1 MEPSKKRAGGRRSLG
16 IAAATLLILA
26 VIVACAVMLAKSEHE
41 ERIKLRYDGRTYIT
55 WTNNRA
61 HVDSPITVPVF
72 GGGFGGGSKDLMS
85 DMATNEIMPDVK
97 SEDDVAASPP
107 VPDAP
112 TDASSGETG
121 PDGAIAVP
129 DHGRKLV
136 YFYEYAIESEQYDN
150 FVHAMESALANMG
163 GYVESS
169 STDSRDFEP
178 VGKDDIVRSVRK
190 GQYVLRVPADEAGAL
205 QELLNGDLSVV
216 IREDVSMED
225 RTKAYADARAQLE
238 SYQIEYDTLQDLL
251 SQAVSVSDL
260 IEIQDRLSWL
270 NYQIEYAR
278 KSMELIDEDVA
289 YSRVDLTIYEVEYYT
304 ASVSR
309 YVFDVGSDMADAA
322 REFVRG
328 LPVFLFTIVYFVM
341 AGFVAIGLCSV
352 LFHVLFAIR
361 NRKARDQVVR
371 LVDYRKPDPVKKTDS
386 GGEKDPHDI

>member
-1 MEPSKKRAGGRRSLG
+1 MEPSKKRAGRRRSLG
-16 IAAATLLILA
+16 IATAALLILA
-26 VIVACAVMLAKSEHE
+26 VIVTCAVMLAKSEHE
-41 ERIKLRYDGRTYIT
+41 ERIKLRYDGRTYVT
-55 WTNNRA
+55 QAKERA
-61 HVDSPITVPVF
+61 HVDSPITTPVF
-72 GGGFGGGSKDLMS
+72 SGGFGGGSKNLMS

-97 SEDDVAASPP
+97 SEDGVAVPA
-107 VPDAP
+107 PDAP
-112 TDASSGETG
+112 TDTSSEGAG
-121 PDGAIAVP
+121 PDTAIATP
-129 DHGRKLV
+129 DHGKKLV
-136 YFYEYAIESEQYDN
+136 YLYEYAVESEQYDDL
-150 FVHAMESALANMG
+150 VHAMESALESMG

-178 VGKDDIVRSVRK
+178 VGKDDVVRSVRK
-190 GQYVLRVPADEAGAL
+190 GQYVLRVPTDQTDAL
-205 QELLNGDLSVV
+205 QELLDSDLSVV

-238 SYQIEYDTLQDLL
+238 SYQIEYDTLQSLL

-289 YSRVDLTIYEVEYYT
+289 YSRVDLTVYEVEYYT

-309 YVFDVGSDMADAA
+309 YVFDIGNDMADAA
-322 REFVRG
+322 REFVRS

-341 AGFVAIGLCSV
+341 AGFVAIGLCGV

-361 NRKARDQVVR
+361 NKKARDQVVR
-371 LVDYRKPDPVKKTDS
+371 LVDDRKPDPAEKTGS
-386 GGEKDPHDI
+386 GGTKDPCDV